1 MDYIPSRVDLLLIV
15 GYKVI
20 LCCLLVADKFKQ
32 IHFFLAAVFHEL
44 TTAIESLFGVLQFC
58 ICGPS
63 AGMGKKK
70 V

>member
-44 TTAIESLFGVLQFC
+44 TMPLSHSLGFCNFVFVVLQQRWE
-58 ICGPS
+58 
-63 AGMGKKK
+63 KK